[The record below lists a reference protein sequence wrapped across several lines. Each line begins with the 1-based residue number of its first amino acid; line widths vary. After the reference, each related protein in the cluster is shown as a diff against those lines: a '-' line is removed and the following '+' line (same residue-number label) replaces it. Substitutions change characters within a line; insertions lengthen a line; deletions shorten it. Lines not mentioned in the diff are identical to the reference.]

1 MERKAF
7 NSLNEAA
14 LQVQYNETH
23 DEQVP
28 DMVLEYFESYFGGT
42 LNESTSDEDIMEA
55 VYDLVDLTEAVCEAV
70 GLDEKSSSQ
79 AIRHANVEA
88 GKANRLI
95 DAHGQGREKTAQ
107 ELETSGV
114 APRARKT
121 RQSMIDRGKRT
132 KVRRDKY
139 IQGQIAGGKPDAKKN
154 IERAKRHDA
163 KENQAFQSLS
173 ISGGKVPDY
182 DLGDVRPHR
191 TSSQGQRRIYDIDT
205 QRFRK

>member
-1 MERKAF
+1 MEQ
-7 NSLNEAA
+7 E
-14 LQVQYNETH
+14 VQ
-23 DEQVP
+23 
-28 DMVLEYFESYFGGT
+28 EYFEAYFGGQ
-42 LNESTSDEDIMEA
+42 LNESTTDEDIMEA
-55 VYDLVDLTEAVCEAV
+55 VYDLVALRDSVLEAV

-88 GKANRLI
+88 GKANRII

-107 ELETSGV
+107 ELETSGI

-154 IERAKRHDA
+154 IERAERHDK

-182 DLGDVRPHR
+182 DLGEVRPHR
-191 TSSQGQRRIYDIDT
+191 VGGKRGERRVYDL
-205 QRFRK
+205 QKKRFKK